1 MTKLNQEPTAPT
13 TRRRKRKPLDVHA
26 EGLALLAET
35 LAASR
40 KKLEWCA
47 DNDVPVDAAQ
57 VSANVSLLKLLET
70 MRHVEDDDK
79 DKATAE
85 LVADFHAKTA
95 ERGARATPAP
105 TKADLL
111 AEYGLAE

>member
-1 MTKLNQEPTAPT
+1 MTEPTVAPT

-47 DNDVPVDAAQ
+47 ENDVPVDAAQ

-70 MRHVEDDDK
+70 MRHVDDDDK
-79 DKATAE
+79 DKETAA
-85 LVADFHAKTA
+85 LVAGFHAKTA
-95 ERGARATPAP
+95 ERAARPTAAP
-105 TKADLL
+105 TKEDLL
-111 AEYGLAE
+111 SEYGLA